1 MKELKIKFN
10 FNGQKY
16 EKVERVP
23 EDRYLEIANAYE
35 KDSKVE
41 SILIRG

>member
-10 FNGQKY
+10 FNGQTFT
-16 EKVERVP
+16 KVERVP

>member
-10 FNGQKY
+10 FNGQKC

-23 EDRYLEIANAYE
+23 EDSYLEIANTYE
-35 KDSKVE
+35 MDSKVE